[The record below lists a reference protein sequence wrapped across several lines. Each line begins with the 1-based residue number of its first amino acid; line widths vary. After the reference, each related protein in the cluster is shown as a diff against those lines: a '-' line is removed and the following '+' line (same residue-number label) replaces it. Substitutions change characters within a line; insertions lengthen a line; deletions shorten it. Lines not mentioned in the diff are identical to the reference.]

1 MIPYIISN
9 VVVMTG
15 LCFLMNYFMEGNDNL
30 IYSIVIHFCFNFL
43 YCFLRADIWFYMV
56 LTIVYLI
63 VIAVV
68 CFAKYRATAGKVS
81 PQNTI

>member
-1 MIPYIISN
+1 
-9 VVVMTG
+9 MTG